1 MTRSAGSAPRL
12 PLELIDDAIF
22 GGAAQARKTHASHLL
37 RRAARALRWPEEVKG
52 LIRLGDG
59 LTYETFAARIAG
71 QDVVVRIPHGDDPG
85 EQSRLART
93 TGHLLENIARLPLPF
108 ERPRT
113 LVLIETPFGVAS
125 VQTRLFGLPL
135 WHTSG
140 PKLVARPCGDPWA
153 HVGPAAAAIHALDP
167 ALGFELPTQYATRRA
182 HGVLMAEPVA
192 RAEAPYMPEVAAW
205 IRENLPPAT
214 PSRLLHG
221 DLLGQNVLC
230 RPDGRSI
237 GVIDWEAARLG
248 DPAYDLAIIT
258 RGRRKPFGYTDG
270 LFRLLDAYNERALAP
285 LGARDVWFYELSLM
299 AAWIIDCQGETVVSD
314 YRRRGAALWKRV
326 QTGP

>member
-1 MTRSAGSAPRL
+1 MGAVASALRDGFPMTRSAGSAPRL

-140 PKLVARPCGDPWA
+140 PKLVARP
-153 HVGPAAAAIHALDP
+153 AAIRGRMWGRPRRRSTRSIRRSASSCRRS
-167 ALGFELPTQYATRRA
+167 TRR
-182 HGVLMAEPVA
+182 G
-192 RAEAPYMPEVAAW
+192 
-205 IRENLPPAT
+205 
-214 PSRLLHG
+214 
-221 DLLGQNVLC
+221 
-230 RPDGRSI
+230 GRM
-237 GVIDWEAARLG
+237 G
-248 DPAYDLAIIT
+248 
-258 RGRRKPFGYTDG
+258 
-270 LFRLLDAYNERALAP
+270 
-285 LGARDVWFYELSLM
+285 
-299 AAWIIDCQGETVVSD
+299 C
-314 YRRRGAALWKRV
+314 
-326 QTGP
+326 

>member
-1 MTRSAGSAPRL
+1 
-12 PLELIDDAIF
+12 
-22 GGAAQARKTHASHLL
+22 
-37 RRAARALRWPEEVKG
+37 
-52 LIRLGDG
+52 
-59 LTYETFAARIAG
+59 
-71 QDVVVRIPHGDDPG
+71 
-85 EQSRLART
+85 
-93 TGHLLENIARLPLPF
+93 
-108 ERPRT
+108 
-113 LVLIETPFGVAS
+113 
-125 VQTRLFGLPL
+125 
-135 WHTSG
+135 
-140 PKLVARPCGDPWA
+140 
-153 HVGPAAAAIHALDP
+153 
-167 ALGFELPTQYATRRA
+167 
-182 HGVLMAEPVA
+182 MAEPVA

-285 LGARDVWFYELSLM
+285 LGPAMCGFMSCR
-299 AAWIIDCQGETVVSD
+299 
-314 YRRRGAALWKRV
+314 
-326 QTGP
+326 